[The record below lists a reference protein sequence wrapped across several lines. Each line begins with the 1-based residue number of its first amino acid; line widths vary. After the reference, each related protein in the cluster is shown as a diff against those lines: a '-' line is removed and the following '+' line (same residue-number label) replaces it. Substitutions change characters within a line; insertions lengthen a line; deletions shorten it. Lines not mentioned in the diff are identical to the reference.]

1 MYDKAITLDCG
12 FYYVQA
18 RNDDYFKLY
27 GPFVT
32 LDDARATYDRLP
44 AAEEDYFGGTAQTLI
59 VDPMREW
66 FDDKL
71 EMEDLFEEFVAEAE
85 YADCR

>member
-12 FYYVQA
+12 LYYVQA
-18 RNDDYFKLY
+18 RRGDDFKLY

-32 LDDARATYDRLP
+32 FEAARSTYDKLP
-44 AAEEDYFGGTAQTLI
+44 SAEEDSFTGTAKTLE

-66 FDDKL
+66 FEDKL
-71 EMEDLFEEFVAEAE
+71 EMEDLFEEFVAGAE
-85 YADCR
+85 HACCR